1 LAAFEHAR
9 PGGLFMQV
17 VRWML
22 GPLVVLWPAAVLVTY
37 LAAGVIADQ
46 TYDREL
52 RDMVRAVGEE
62 ARIGFAGGNAN
73 PALPALNAL
82 RNDPVDRLFVHVVD
96 ARGNIIAGDTDLPKP
111 TAADV
116 TPDAAI
122 RFREVALGKELV
134 RIAYGLV
141 PALEGGNPLLIQ
153 VGEPIRRRHQLV
165 NDVTWLVMA
174 VIVVLVPVTVALVW
188 FGLRRGLRPLQLLRE
203 RVERRGPDDLS
214 AIPPEEVPAEVAP
227 LVNTLNR
234 QLERVRR
241 NLDAQRRFVA
251 DAAHQ
256 LRTPLAGL
264 KTQAEAA
271 LRGQTLEAARARL
284 RQIEES
290 ADHLSR
296 LVAQLLSLARADDA
310 LAQSAPGE
318 AVDLNMVLH
327 EACTPWAE
335 RAVAKG
341 VALGFD
347 PAPQRLEV
355 RGAPLL
361 LRELFA
367 NLIDNAIRY
376 TPAGGEVTVRV
387 SGTSPPEVVV
397 EDTGSGIPE
406 VDRDVVFERFYRVL
420 GTGESGSGLGLSIVK
435 TIADLH
441 RASVR
446 VEAPPD
452 GGTRFVVSFP

>member
-1 LAAFEHAR
+1 ME
-9 PGGLFMQV
+9 V

-22 GPLVVLWPAAVLVTY
+22 GPFVVLWPATVLVTY

-62 ARIGFAGGNAN
+62 ARIGFADGNEG

-82 RNDPVDRLFVHVVD
+82 RNDPVDRLFVNVID
-96 ARGNIIAGDTDLPKP
+96 ARGNTIAGDTDLPKP
-111 TAADV
+111 IAADPP
-116 TPDAAI
+116 PDATI
-122 RFREVALGKELV
+122 RFREAALGKELL
-134 RIAYGLV
+134 RIAYGFV
-141 PALEGGNPLLIQ
+141 PALEGGDSLLVQ

-165 NDVTWLVMA
+165 NDVTWLVMG
-174 VIVVLVPVTVALVW
+174 VIAVLVPLTVALVW
-188 FGLRRGLRPLQLLRE
+188 FGLRRGLHPLQLLRE
-203 RVERRGPDDLS
+203 RVDRRRPDDLS
-214 AIPPEEVPAEVAP
+214 PIPPEEVPAEVAP
-227 LVNTLNR
+227 LVNTLNS

-241 NLDAQRRFVA
+241 NLEAQRHFVA

-310 LAQSAPGE
+310 LMQAAPPE
-318 AVDLNMVLH
+318 IVDLNAVLRD
-327 EACTPWAE
+327 ACAVWVE
-335 RAVAKG
+335 QAVAKQ

-347 PAPQRLEV
+347 PAPERVEL
-355 RGAPLL
+355 RAAPLL

-376 TPAGGEVTVRV
+376 TPPGGEVTVRV
-387 SGTSPPEVVV
+387 AAMFPPEVVV
-397 EDTGSGIPE
+397 EDTGGGILQA
-406 VDRDVVFERFYRVL
+406 DRERVFERFYRVL
-420 GTGESGSGLGLSIVK
+420 GSGESGSGLGLPIVK
-435 TIADLH
+435 AIANLH
-441 RASVR
+441 GASVR
-446 VEAPPD
+446 IEAPPE

>member
-1 LAAFEHAR
+1 ME
-9 PGGLFMQV
+9 V

-22 GPLVVLWPAAVLVTY
+22 GPFVVLWPATVLVTY

-62 ARIGFAGGNAN
+62 ARIGFADGNEG

-82 RNDPVDRLFVHVVD
+82 RNDPVDRLFVNLID
-96 ARGNIIAGDTDLPKP
+96 ARGNTIAGDKDLPKP
-111 TAADV
+111 TAADPP
-116 TPDAAI
+116 PDATI
-122 RFREVALGKELV
+122 RFREAALGKELL
-134 RIAYGLV
+134 RIAYGFV
-141 PALEGGNPLLIQ
+141 PALEGGDSLLVQ

-165 NDVTWLVMA
+165 NDVTWLVMG
-174 VIVVLVPVTVALVW
+174 VIAVLVPLTVALVW
-188 FGLRRGLRPLQLLRE
+188 FGLRRGLHPLQLLRE
-203 RVERRGPDDLS
+203 RVDRRRPDDLS
-214 AIPPEEVPAEVAP
+214 PIPPEEVPAEVAP
-227 LVNTLNR
+227 LVNTLNS

-241 NLDAQRRFVA
+241 NLEAQRHFVA

-310 LAQSAPGE
+310 LMQAAPPE
-318 AVDLNMVLH
+318 IVDLNAVLRD
-327 EACTPWAE
+327 ACAVWVE
-335 RAVAKG
+335 QAVAKQ

-347 PAPQRLEV
+347 PAPERVEL
-355 RGAPLL
+355 RAAPLL

-376 TPAGGEVTVRV
+376 TPPGGEVTVRV
-387 SGTSPPEVVV
+387 AAMFPPEVVV
-397 EDTGSGIPE
+397 EDTGGGILQA
-406 VDRDVVFERFYRVL
+406 DRERVFERFYRVL
-420 GTGESGSGLGLSIVK
+420 GSGESGSGLGLPIVK
-435 TIADLH
+435 AIANLH
-441 RASVR
+441 GASVR
-446 VEAPPD
+446 IEAPPE